1 MAEVGILAWGN
12 REELVRGVVLDPAPL
27 VRNRCHPLLKGGV
40 TRFLNELEGTP
51 EEFEG
56 RIHKYTAE
64 EYQEMGKAGILI
76 KDDRVEL
83 IDGEIVQMPPIG
95 SSHQET
101 VDTVNEMFVSRFAPV
116 ARVRIQGPVRF
127 ADSSEPEPDI
137 MLLERRTGS
146 YRSSHPQPQNVLLAV
161 EVSDSTLQSDRG
173 RQCYILCALRHSGSM
188 APQPARWAARSPP
201 KSQRRRLPG
210 SHYSTTG
217 RHGLATGV
225 PRSGSQRD
233 RPARMTDLP
242 LVRYTNECCLIPWFP
257 LSNTSN
263 NGSKCMMLLCV
274 RTKLGLGWP

>member
-1 MAEVGILAWGN
+1 VDEVTDQTEIRRYKFTAEQYYKMAEVGILAWGN
-12 REELVRGVVLDPAPL
+12 REELIRGVVLDPAPL

-64 EYQEMGKAGILI
+64 EYQEMGKAGILT

-101 VDTVNEMFVSRFAPV
+101 VDTVNEMFVFRFAPV

-146 YRSSHPQPQNVLLAV
+146 YRSSHPQPRNVLLAV
-161 EVSDSTLQSDRG
+161 EVSDSTLRSDRAVKVPYYAHYG
-173 RQCYILCALRHSGSM
+173 IQEVWLVNLPEDTVDVYRNPEGSSY
-188 APQPARWAARSPP
+188 QEITRLHRGETVSP
-201 KSQRRRLPG
+201 
-210 SHYSTTG
+210 
-217 RHGLATGV
+217 LAFPDVTLDIG
-225 PRSGSQRD
+225 
-233 RPARMTDLP
+233 DL
-242 LVRYTNECCLIPWFP
+242 
-257 LSNTSN
+257 
-263 NGSKCMMLLCV
+263 
-274 RTKLGLGWP
+274 LG

>member
-1 MAEVGILAWGN
+1 MDEVTDQTEIRRYKFTAEQYYKMAEVGILAWGN
-12 REELVRGVVLDPAPL
+12 REELIRGVVLDPAPL

-64 EYQEMGKAGILI
+64 EYQEMGKAGILG

-161 EVSDSTLQSDRG
+161 EVSDSTLQSDRAVKVPYYAHYG
-173 RQCYILCALRHSGSM
+173 IQEVWLLSLPDGQLEVRRNPSGGAYQEVTILRPGDTVS
-188 APQPARWAARSPP
+188 PQAFPEVV
-201 KSQRRRLPG
+201 LN
-210 SHYSTTG
+210 
-217 RHGLATGV
+217 V
-225 PRSGSQRD
+225 I
-233 RPARMTDLP
+233 DL
-242 LVRYTNECCLIPWFP
+242 
-257 LSNTSN
+257 
-263 NGSKCMMLLCV
+263 
-274 RTKLGLGWP
+274 LG

>member
-1 MAEVGILAWGN
+1 VDEVTDQTEIRRYKFTAEQYYKMAEVGILAWGN
-12 REELVRGVVLDPAPL
+12 REELIRGVVLDPAPL

-64 EYQEMGKAGILI
+64 EYQEMGKAGILT

-101 VDTVNEMFVSRFAPV
+101 VDTVNEMFVFRFAPV

-161 EVSDSTLQSDRG
+161 EVSDSTLRSDRAVKVPYYAHYG
-173 RQCYILCALRHSGSM
+173 IQEVWLVNLPEDTVDVYRNPEGSSY
-188 APQPARWAARSPP
+188 QEITRLHRGETVSP
-201 KSQRRRLPG
+201 
-210 SHYSTTG
+210 
-217 RHGLATGV
+217 LAFPDVTLDIG
-225 PRSGSQRD
+225 
-233 RPARMTDLP
+233 DL
-242 LVRYTNECCLIPWFP
+242 
-257 LSNTSN
+257 
-263 NGSKCMMLLCV
+263 
-274 RTKLGLGWP
+274 LG

>member
-1 MAEVGILAWGN
+1 VDEVTDQTEIRRYKFTAEQYYKMAEVGILAWGN
-12 REELVRGVVLDPAPL
+12 REELIRGVVLDPAPL

-64 EYQEMGKAGILI
+64 EYQEMGKAGILTPN
-76 KDDRVEL
+76 DRVEL

-161 EVSDSTLQSDRG
+161 EVSDSTLRSDRAVKVPYYAHYG
-173 RQCYILCALRHSGSM
+173 IQEVWLVNLPEDTVDVYRNPEGSSY
-188 APQPARWAARSPP
+188 QEITRLHRGETVSP
-201 KSQRRRLPG
+201 
-210 SHYSTTG
+210 
-217 RHGLATGV
+217 LAFPDVTLDIG
-225 PRSGSQRD
+225 
-233 RPARMTDLP
+233 DL
-242 LVRYTNECCLIPWFP
+242 
-257 LSNTSN
+257 
-263 NGSKCMMLLCV
+263 
-274 RTKLGLGWP
+274 LG